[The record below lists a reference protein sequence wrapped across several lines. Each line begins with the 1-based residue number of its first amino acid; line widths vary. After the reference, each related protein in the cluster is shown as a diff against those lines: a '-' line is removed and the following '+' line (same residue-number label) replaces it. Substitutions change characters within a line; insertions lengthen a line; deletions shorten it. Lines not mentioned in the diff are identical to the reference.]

1 MAGRADLATARMWGT
16 VLADVDLRSVCGLEA
31 VHHEGPSTI
40 GIDAIYAS
48 GGRIPESFL
57 RGCGVPEEFIA
68 YIGSIR
74 PTTGILPSGCMP
86 TCKPRA
92 CAARFAPEEMKAG
105 RKIHEKIDEAI
116 RLHDRLLLILSETA

>member
-1 MAGRADLATARMWGT
+1 MWGT

-74 PTTGILPSGCMP
+74 PIEFTVFHQYRPTTGILPSGCMP
-86 TCKPRA
+86 TCKRRG
-92 CAARFAPEEMKAG
+92 CAASLRL
-105 RKIHEKIDEAI
+105 RK
-116 RLHDRLLLILSETA
+116 